1 MADHPQRRFPPPWDI
16 DDNGAC
22 FIIRDAN
29 GQALAH
35 LYYENEPGRR
45 AAAHLLT
52 RDEARRIAINMAKM
66 PELLRR
72 PQYRPTDWI
81 GIKIWSVRLSRG

>member
-1 MADHPQRRFPPPWDI
+1 MPGRRFPPPWEI
-16 DDNGAC
+16 VDNGAC
-22 FIIRDAN
+22 LIVRDHS

-72 PQYRPTDWI
+72 PQY
-81 GIKIWSVRLSRG
+81 

>member
-1 MADHPQRRFPPPWDI
+1 MKTTAHVLHHPRSQLA
-16 DDNGAC
+16 GA
-22 FIIRDAN
+22 F
-29 GQALAH
+29 

-45 AAAHLLT
+45 VAANLLT

-72 PQYRPTDWI
+72 PQN
-81 GIKIWSVRLSRG
+81 